1 MHTIIW
7 FWNAV
12 GTTEILFFALKY
24 YQTAY
29 NASILPPKNA
39 HNASVLKYC
48 QEYSIAFYLKHCK
61 NSQNAY
67 AILHGTGY
75 WLLPMCEKI
84 HSLLNIAPIIKNKVT
99 FFGQDICPHDKSL
112 LGTKKLIYITY
123 LGPFMANFAHFS
135 PIFESHWNKRPTC
148 QLNYFY
154 YIVPY
159 VLYIYIVWNICF
171 VNRKK

>member
-1 MHTIIW
+1 MMILMTLTMLTYW
-7 FWNAV
+7 QLWWN
-12 GTTEILFFALKY
+12 
-24 YQTAY
+24 
-29 NASILPPKNA
+29 
-39 HNASVLKYC
+39 C
-48 QEYSIAFYLKHCK
+48 R
-61 NSQNAY
+61 Y
-67 AILHGTGY
+67 ATLHGTGY

-99 FFGQDICPHDKSL
+99 FLGQDICPRDKSL

-148 QLNYFY
+148 PLNYFY

-171 VNRKK
+171 VNRKNQKLLSFNHWKYTFPP

>member
-1 MHTIIW
+1 MFHII
-7 FWNAV
+7 
-12 GTTEILFFALKY
+12 
-24 YQTAY
+24 
-29 NASILPPKNA
+29 SIWK
-39 HNASVLKYC
+39 
-48 QEYSIAFYLKHCK
+48 SIYKTKKLV
-61 NSQNAY
+61 Y
-67 AILHGTGY
+67 ATLHGTGY

-99 FFGQDICPHDKSL
+99 FLGQDICPHDKSL
-112 LGTKKLIYITY
+112 LGTKKIIYITY

-148 QLNYFY
+148 PLNYFY

-171 VNRKK
+171 VNRKNQKLLSFIHWKYTFPPEEAKRP